1 MLVLADIV
9 SVLFRVYEFLI
20 FIRVLLTWINTD
32 PYRPVIDHPVIRIL
46 HRITEPVLA
55 PLRRVIPPVGGALDI
70 SPIVALFALEI
81 LRWIAVFILRSF
93 A

>member
-1 MLVLADIV
+1 MLLLANVV
-9 SVLFRVYEFLI
+9 SVLIRVYEFLI
-20 FIRVLLTWINTD
+20 FVRVLLSWINSD
-32 PYRPVIDHPVIRIL
+32 PYRPVVTHPAVQML

-81 LRWIAVFILRSF
+81 LRLIVVSILRSF
-93 A
+93 

>member
-1 MLVLADIV
+1 MQLLADIV

-20 FIRVLLTWINTD
+20 FVRVLLSWINSD
-32 PYRPVIDHPVIRIL
+32 PYRPVVTHPVVRIL
-46 HRITEPVLA
+46 HRITEPILA

-81 LRWIAVFILRSF
+81 LRLILVSILRSF
-93 A
+93 

>member
-1 MLVLADIV
+1 MLLLADIV

-20 FIRVLLTWINTD
+20 FVRVLLSWINSD
-32 PYRPVIDHPVIRIL
+32 PYRPVVTHPVLQIL

-55 PLRRVIPPVGGALDI
+55 PLRRIIPPVGGGLDI

-81 LRWIAVFILRSF
+81 LRLILVSILRSF
-93 A
+93 

>member
-1 MLVLADIV
+1 MPLLANIV

-20 FIRVLLTWINTD
+20 FVRVLLSWINSD
-32 PYRPVIDHPVIRIL
+32 PYRPVVTHPVVQIL
-46 HRITEPVLA
+46 YRITEPVLA

-81 LRWIAVFILRSF
+81 LRLILVSILHSF
-93 A
+93 

>member
-1 MLVLADIV
+1 MPLLANIV

-20 FIRVLLTWINTD
+20 FVRVLLSWINSD
-32 PYRPVIDHPVIRIL
+32 PYRPVVTHPVVQIL
-46 HRITEPVLA
+46 YRITDPVLA

-81 LRWIAVFILRSF
+81 LRLILVSILHSF
-93 A
+93 

>member
-1 MLVLADIV
+1 MLLLADIV

-20 FIRVLLTWINTD
+20 FVRVLLTWINSD
-32 PYRPVIDHPVIRIL
+32 PYRPVVTHPAVRIL

-55 PLRRVIPPVGGALDI
+55 PLRRIIPPVGGGLDI

-81 LRWIAVFILRSF
+81 LRLILVSILRGF
-93 A
+93 